1 MGYVTFDR
9 KRATYIANNRIN
21 WQSWGARSGWDRI
34 WTQIR
39 NNHGGQLTEDDL
51 LMFESVVYRI
61 KVTWGDSQ
69 ALTGLSFDIPFGENG
84 RAGQTAAIVRVY
96 LYTFD
101 PTPGY
106 GQSWTKAPSGYVTVW
121 SPKKNNIPEVPGV
134 STQYYETSQME
145 PIKRPTSSTTTSYL
159 YLWITAIYDVTA
171 TPNEGV
177 NVYVVHSVPNDYGG
191 ETIYGD
197 VYATFQQPIPVI
209 VSYRGNDADGTIT
222 YLPSSGTVLYGDP
235 ISSQTPRNTYV
246 IGLDANG
253 GTVGAVSSTSVDST
267 RAFNNWNT
275 SSDGSGAT
283 WTPGQTINQ
292 TQNLTL
298 YAQWG
303 RPTTV
308 NLPVATRAGYDF
320 LGWGTEK
327 NANILY
333 NGTYTP
339 TRQLTLYANWKRKG
353 AIHIYSSADSSWHSY
368 LVWIYTGDS
377 GGPNHD
383 GWHHAIPMVYSGS
396 KFHTCG

>member
-9 KRATYIANNRIN
+9 KRATYIADNRIN
-21 WQSWGARSGWDRI
+21 WQDWGDRSGWDRV
-34 WTQIR
+34 WTQII
-39 NNHGGQLTEDDL
+39 NQGGQLTEDNL
-51 LMFESVVYRI
+51 FMFESVVYRI

-69 ALTGLSFDIPFGENG
+69 TLTGLSLNIPLGEWG
-84 RAGQTAAIVRVY
+84 RAGQTAAIVRAY
-96 LYTFD
+96 LYTSD

-106 GQSWTKAPSGYVTVW
+106 GQSWTHAPSGYVQLW
-121 SPKKNNIPEVPGV
+121 SERKNDIPEVPGV
-134 STQYYETSQME
+134 STKYYATNDLN
-145 PIKRPTSSTTTSYL
+145 ITRPANGSSVSYL

-177 NVYVVHSVPNDYGG
+177 NVYIVHSVEGT
-191 ETIYGD
+191 EYGD
-197 VYATFQQPIPVI
+197 VYGTFQQKIPVI
-209 VSYRGNDADGTIT
+209 VYYRGNDADGTIT
-222 YLPSSGTVLYGDP
+222 NLPSSETIYYGDA
-235 ISSQTPRNTYV
+235 ISSQIPRNTYV
-246 IGLDANG
+246 IGLNANG
-253 GTVGAVSSTSVDST
+253 GTVGAVSSTSVNST

-275 SSDGSGAT
+275 SSDGSGVT
-283 WTPGQTINQ
+283 WRPGQILNQ
-292 TQNLTL
+292 TQSLTL
-298 YAQWG
+298 YAQWAS
-303 RPTTV
+303 PTTV
-308 NLPVATRAGYDF
+308 ELPVATRAGYDF

-327 NANILY
+327 NASILY

-377 GGPNHD
+377 GGPNNN